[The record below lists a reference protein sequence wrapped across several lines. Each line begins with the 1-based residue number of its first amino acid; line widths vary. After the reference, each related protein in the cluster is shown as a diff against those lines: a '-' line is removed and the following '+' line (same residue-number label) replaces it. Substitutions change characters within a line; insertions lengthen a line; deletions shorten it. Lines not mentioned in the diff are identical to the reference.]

1 MATVCVLIVLTIFPS
16 FWLAQS
22 GQLWLA
28 VLGGM
33 LQALPAVLSGVVTAP
48 LLSESFPTRIRY
60 TAGAISYN
68 LAYTIFGGTAPL
80 MATWLID
87 VSGSH
92 LAPAVYLLL
101 VALFALAG
109 GLRLPETVHVRLAEV
124 S

>member
-1 MATVCVLIVLTIFPS
+1 
-16 FWLAQS
+16 
-22 GQLWLA
+22 
-28 VLGGM
+28 
-33 LQALPAVLSGVVTAP
+33 